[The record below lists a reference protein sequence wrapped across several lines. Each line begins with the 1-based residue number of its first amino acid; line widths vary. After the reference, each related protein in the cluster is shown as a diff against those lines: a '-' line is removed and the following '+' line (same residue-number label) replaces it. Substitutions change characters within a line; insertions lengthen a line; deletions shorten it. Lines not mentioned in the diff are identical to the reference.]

1 VHYTEIPRHPLG
13 LPPGSVRAILA
24 LQVVLTFWLLLLV
37 PEDRKVQIP
46 LYLYFLVAL
55 VMIFFV
61 SHGKS
66 IAKKSDPTPSPLYL
80 PGGSV
85 RFLIVAG
92 TAAVL
97 GYLAYL
103 HQTNP
108 DVPNRFDR
116 LNPTMAQLEYWKFYV
131 GALLI
136 GFMLGYAVRVM
147 PFRHGYAYQSF
158 QAWIAILAM
167 FSLTIDMIFQ
177 VFINTTLVDKLGI
190 GVVYWQT
197 AVTGIV
203 AFYYGS
209 RS

>member
-1 VHYTEIPRHPLG
+1 MHYSEIPRHPLG

-24 LQVVLTFWLLLLV
+24 LQVVVTFWLLLLV
-37 PEDRKVQIP
+37 PEERRVQIP

-66 IAKKSDPTPSPLYL
+66 IARKADSTPSPLWL

-85 RFLIVAG
+85 RFIVVGG
-92 TAAVL
+92 TLVVL
-97 GYLAYL
+97 GYLTYL
-103 HQTNP
+103 GFTHP
-108 DVPNRFDR
+108 DAPSRFDR
-116 LNPTMAQLEYWKFYV
+116 LNPTLEQLKDWKFYV

-136 GFMLGYAVRVM
+136 GFFMGYAVRIL
-147 PFRHGYAYQSF
+147 PFRHGMAFQSF
-158 QAWIAILAM
+158 QAWIAMLAM
-167 FSLTIDMIFQ
+167 FSLVADMILQ
-177 VFINTTLVDKLGI
+177 VFIKTTLADNLGS
-190 GVVYWQT
+190 GFVYWQT
-197 AVTGIV
+197 AVTAIS

>member
-37 PEDRKVQIP
+37 PEQQKVVIP

-66 IAKKSDPTPSPLYL
+66 IARKKDPTPSPLYL

-85 RFLIVAG
+85 RFIIVAG
-92 TAAVL
+92 TAAVI
-97 GYLAYL
+97 GYLTYL
-103 HQTNP
+103 RQTDP
-108 DVPNRFDR
+108 DAPNRFDR

-136 GFMLGYAVRVM
+136 GFTLGYAVRVL
-147 PFRHGYAYQSF
+147 PFQHSYAYQSF
-158 QAWIAILAM
+158 QAWTAILAM
-167 FSLTIDMIFQ
+167 FSLTADMIFQ
-177 VFINTTLVDKLGI
+177 VFINTTLVEKLGL

-197 AVTGIV
+197 AVTGIA